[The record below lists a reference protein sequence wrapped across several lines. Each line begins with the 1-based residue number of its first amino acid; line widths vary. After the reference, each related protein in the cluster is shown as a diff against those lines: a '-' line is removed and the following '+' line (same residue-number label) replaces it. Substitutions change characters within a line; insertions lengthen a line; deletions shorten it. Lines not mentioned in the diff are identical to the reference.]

1 MRKKRA
7 AIRNPCKE
15 REQSFR
21 EDPNMKDPDSN
32 GERKMT
38 ARTVLLFTR
47 DAILDQYTAQALL
60 DTGAVVY
67 SVHNTDD
74 ALQIVCQRGDELD
87 FAIIDFED
95 GCHGMTLLKAVN
107 ACRSE
112 LPILVVTHGDS
123 EHAAALAYA
132 SGAAACLARPFTSW
146 TLAETI
152 KQCCGTERHLALAT

>member
-1 MRKKRA
+1 
-7 AIRNPCKE
+7 
-15 REQSFR
+15 
-21 EDPNMKDPDSN
+21 MKDLGSSR
-32 GERKMT
+32 ERKVN
-38 ARTVLLFTR
+38 APTVLLFTR

-67 SVHNTDD
+67 AVHNTND
-74 ALQIVCQRGDELD
+74 ALQIVCKRGDELD

-95 GCHGMTLLKAVN
+95 GCHGMTLLKAIN
-107 ACRSE
+107 ACRKE

-132 SGAAACLARPFTSW
+132 NGAAACLARPFSPW

-152 KQCCGTERHLALAT
+152 KQCCGTEDHLAFTV